1 MNPVMLSDETK
12 KMLSD
17 FKHKYEEQIV
27 AFSKDKRKFAS
38 WDKTIQ
44 YILYKGGEK
53 R

>member
-17 FKHKYEEQIV
+17 FKHKHEAEIV
-27 AFSKDKRKFAS
+27 AFSKEKRKFVS

-44 YILYKGGEK
+44 YILKGDK
-53 R
+53 K